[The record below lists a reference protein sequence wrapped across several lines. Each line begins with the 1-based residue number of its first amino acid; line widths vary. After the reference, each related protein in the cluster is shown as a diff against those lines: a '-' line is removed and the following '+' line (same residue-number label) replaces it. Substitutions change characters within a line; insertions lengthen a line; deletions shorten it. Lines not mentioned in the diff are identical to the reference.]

1 MTRIVILVFEEVD
14 LLDVGGP
21 YEVFLTADRIHHRT
35 GGESIFEVIVASPDG
50 KPVTSY
56 GGMGLVPQRSVS
68 EIDHADVI
76 VIPGAI
82 AIETVC
88 ATEPVRAAVADLI
101 ERSTVATSVCT
112 GAFLLADQG
121 VLDGR
126 PWTTHF
132 EDVNDLAA
140 RSGSDSG
147 RALVRWVDTGDV
159 VTAGGLSSGIAMS
172 LHMVE
177 RLAGRDLAVTT
188 ARQIEYDWDPDAG
201 VVTTEVAP
209 G

>member
-1 MTRIVILVFEEVD
+1 MNRIVILVFEEVD

-21 YEVFLTADRIHHRT
+21 YEVFLTADRIQNRT
-35 GGESIFEVIVASPDG
+35 SGESIFEVIVASPDG
-50 KPVTSY
+50 EPVTSY
-56 GGMGLVPQRSVS
+56 GGMGLIPQRSVHD
-68 EIDHADVI
+68 IDQADVI

-88 ATEPVRAAVADLI
+88 ALESVRSAVATLV

-121 VLDGR
+121 ILDGR

-132 EDVNDLAA
+132 EDVDDLAA
-140 RSGSDSG
+140 RSGSDDG

-177 RLAGRDLAVTT
+177 RLADRELAIAT
-188 ARQIEYDWDPDAG
+188 ARQIEYEWDPNAG
-201 VVTTEVAP
+201 VVADGSP